1 MKRSLFLNVMSLA
14 VIFIYVSVVFVL
26 SFWAGNGG
34 RTNSD
39 AFFSAGR
46 NSRWYV
52 VAFGMIGA
60 SMSGVSVVSVP
71 GMVRSANFSYMQMV
85 FGFILGYLFVAAVL
99 LPLYYKLNLTSIY
112 GYLRLRFGK
121 VTHKT
126 AAASFLL
133 FKMVSASV
141 RLYVAV
147 LVLQS
152 CVLDSMGVSFEMTA
166 AFSVAIMFLYTFRSG
181 LGSVVW
187 TDVFQTFCMLV
198 SVVALSADVIMRLDM
213 SFGEIM
219 SMVWSDSR
227 SDIFV
232 FDKIDSRAN
241 FFKQLLSGA
250 FVVIVM
256 TGLDQ
261 DVMQKNLT
269 CRNLR
274 DAQKNMI
281 IGGFGFVPV
290 NLLLLV
296 LGLLLLLYAGQEGV
310 VLPAMSDQ
318 ILPFFAAHTS
328 GFVAVCFVIGV
339 LAAAFSSADS
349 ALISMTTSF
358 AVDILDK
365 RDISKRERFFIH
377 ASVTVIFAALMFC
390 FRYINCDSVID
401 AIYTIVSYL
410 YGPLLGLFAFGI
422 FTKIKVNDRL
432 VPFVAALSPVI
443 TFVLVYLLKN
453 IFGYEFGYE
462 LLLLNGVLTV
472 AGLAAI
478 KKRAV
483 S

>member
-1 MKRSLFLNVMSLA
+1 M
-14 VIFIYVSVVFVL
+14 
-26 SFWAGNGG
+26 
-34 RTNSD
+34 
-39 AFFSAGR
+39 
-46 NSRWYV
+46 
-52 VAFGMIGA
+52 
-60 SMSGVSVVSVP
+60 
-71 GMVRSANFSYMQMV
+71 
-85 FGFILGYLFVAAVL
+85 
-99 LPLYYKLNLTSIY
+99 
-112 GYLRLRFGK
+112 
-121 VTHKT
+121 
-126 AAASFLL
+126 
-133 FKMVSASV
+133 
-141 RLYVAV
+141 
-147 LVLQS
+147 
-152 CVLDSMGVSFEMTA
+152 
-166 AFSVAIMFLYTFRSG
+166 
-181 LGSVVW
+181 
-187 TDVFQTFCMLV
+187 
-198 SVVALSADVIMRLDM
+198 
-213 SFGEIM
+213 
-219 SMVWSDSR
+219 
-227 SDIFV
+227 
-232 FDKIDSRAN
+232 
-241 FFKQLLSGA
+241 
-250 FVVIVM
+250 
-256 TGLDQ
+256 GLDQ